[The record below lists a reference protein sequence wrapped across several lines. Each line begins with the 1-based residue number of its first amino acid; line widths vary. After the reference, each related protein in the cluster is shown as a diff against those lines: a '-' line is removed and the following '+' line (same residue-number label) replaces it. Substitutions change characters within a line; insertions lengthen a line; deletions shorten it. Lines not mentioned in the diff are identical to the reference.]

1 MKMREIIAERLQKA
15 RKSVGL
21 TQGKVAQLLGVSRN
35 KIINMEKGE
44 DDYEVTMLE
53 KLSKLY
59 GYSLEYLAGIEEADE
74 SESNLAFRAIDPEI
88 DFSDHE
94 ILAWSNKIFFNIKA
108 LKKLL
113 SEVETIERD

>member
-1 MKMREIIAERLQKA
+1 MKKIIAERLQRA

-21 TQGKVAQLLGVSRN
+21 TQEKVAQFLGVSRN

-44 DDYEVTMLE
+44 DDYEITMLE

-74 SESNLAFRAIDPEI
+74 SENIIAFRAIDSEV
-88 DFSDHE
+88 DFCDNE
-94 ILAWSNKIFFNIKA
+94 ILAWSNKIFSNIKT

-113 SEVETIERD
+113 SEVESVEQS